1 MELLDRQSEVQSV
14 DGKKVMP
21 MSCVK
26 LYQHQEVALTA
37 TKDKNRVAFYHDM

>member
-1 MELLDRQSEVQSV
+1 
-14 DGKKVMP
+14 

-26 LYQHQEVALTA
+26 LYEHQREALRI